1 MKTVAQKE
9 SKSILEIQQTLEAV
23 QKENVLLRAE
33 VALLTT
39 QLTRKSFDILKNN
52 NQHQGE

>member
-33 VALLTT
+33 VANLTT
-39 QLTRKSFDILKNN
+39 QLTRKSFDTLKNN